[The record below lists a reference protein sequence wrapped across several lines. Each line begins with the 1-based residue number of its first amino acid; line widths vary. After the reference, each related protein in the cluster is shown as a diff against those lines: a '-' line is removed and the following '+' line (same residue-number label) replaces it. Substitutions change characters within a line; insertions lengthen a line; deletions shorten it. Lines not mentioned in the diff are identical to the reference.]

1 MPDGSDAVSLIGE
14 MPAGI
19 EVPADA
25 AEIIVLLVLADAVS
39 RGALRDAGSMMFFG
53 SKSFNSRELMIEILP
68 EIWKRFGPRC
78 GKKMRKNKNKCR
90 RLKCSEIKDN
100 LCAFYSRSMLSD

>member
-78 GKKMRKNKNKCR
+78 GKKMRK
-90 RLKCSEIKDN
+90 IKINVGD
-100 LCAFYSRSMLSD
+100 